1 MRSILIIA
9 AGSLFMTGCT
19 MLPSSLSSDWQ
30 CPALGQS
37 TCTDIA
43 SNDELMLEAGASGI
57 VPASAALPSQNA
69 QDRPVFYGRQVA
81 RVTLAPWVDQ
91 DGRFHAGEVIFAPYG
106 LELWGA
112 PREGEGA

>member
-1 MRSILIIA
+1 
-9 AGSLFMTGCT
+9 
-19 MLPSSLSSDWQ
+19 
-30 CPALGQS
+30 
-37 TCTDIA
+37 
-43 SNDELMLEAGASGI
+43 MLEAGASGI